1 MNEEL
6 MQEGNMEAP
15 VDSTEDLSV
24 DEAAA
29 ALGFST
35 TLADKLI
42 LPQEESTESPEEE
55 AVATEEVEE
64 TPEEPEVEEEK
75 FDAESFKKEI
85 MEEVKKEIGGI
96 KEAIADALNE
106 E

>member
-42 LPQEESTESPEEE
+42 LPQEEATESPEEE
-55 AVATEEVEE
+55 AVETEVEEEPE
-64 TPEEPEVEEEK
+64 TPEEPEEK

-96 KEAIADALNE
+96 KEAIADALNDE
-106 E
+106 

>member
-6 MQEGNMEAP
+6 MQEGNSEL
-15 VDSTEDLSV
+15 STE
-24 DEAAA
+24 EAKA
-29 ALGFST
+29 ALGLST
-35 TLADKLI
+35 RLSEQMLVAQAPK
-42 LPQEESTESPEEE
+42 EEMVEEE
-55 AVATEEVEE
+55 VVETEGVEE
-64 TPEEPEVEEEK
+64 TPEEPKVEEEK